1 MARLACTNLVVG
13 CRTSSYIGAMADRA
27 LACPNFTASAHCAC
41 AGGLTSNMR
50 RTITA
55 FLSSALATAL
65 LLTCAR
71 SAAAQSACP
80 ARPVRIVAP
89 SAAGSAADTVARVIA
104 PLLAERIG
112 QPVVVDTR
120 PGAATI
126 AGTEAVAKAAPGEV
140 IARLHREIVAILRAQ
155 DVAERFARE
164 GAEVVA
170 NSPGEF
176 DRYIAAEAVKWA
188 RVVRSAGIK
197 PE

>member
-1 MARLACTNLVVG
+1 
-13 CRTSSYIGAMADRA
+13 
-27 LACPNFTASAHCAC
+27 
-41 AGGLTSNMR
+41 
-50 RTITA
+50 
-55 FLSSALATAL
+55 
-65 LLTCAR
+65 
-71 SAAAQSACP
+71 
-80 ARPVRIVAP
+80 VRIVAP